1 MRTSGNPAKK
11 EREGRQMIT
20 KRGKRVRALGIFLG
34 LALLWWISGH
44 LWVDGSGICVGSML
58 ECFK

>member
-1 MRTSGNPAKK
+1 
-11 EREGRQMIT
+11 MIT
-20 KRGKRVRALGIFLG
+20 KRGKRVRALAIFLG

-58 ECFK
+58 ECFKQ